1 MTKKATNDISNLEDH
16 LGYHLRSVSN
26 AVSQSFARKLAATDV
41 TVAEWVILREMYSQ
55 HQQTSPSTIAELT
68 GLTRGAVS
76 KLIERLLQKGLIE
89 RTGSDSDRR
98 CQLICLT
105 NSARQLVPQL
115 AQLADD
121 NDDYFF
127 GVLTSDE
134 QKQLKQLLD
143 KLRTQHQLLTRPLD

>member
-1 MTKKATNDISNLEDH
+1 MSKTIRSNISNLEDH
-16 LGYHLRSVSN
+16 LGYHLRSISN
-26 AVSQSFARKLAATDV
+26 AVSQSFARKLAATEV
-41 TVAEWVILREMYSQ
+41 TVAEWVILREMYGQ

-76 KLIERLLQKGLIE
+76 KLIERLLQKGLVE

-98 CQLICLT
+98 CQFISLT

-134 QKQLKQLLD
+134 QQQLKQLLE
-143 KLRTQHQLLTRPLD
+143 KLRAQHQLLTRPVD